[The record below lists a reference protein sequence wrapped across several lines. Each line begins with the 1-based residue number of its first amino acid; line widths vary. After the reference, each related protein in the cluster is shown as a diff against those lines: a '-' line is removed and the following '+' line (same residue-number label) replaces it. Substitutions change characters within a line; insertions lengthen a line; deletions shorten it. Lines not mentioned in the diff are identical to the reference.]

1 MFLDQFTVGAIMFI
15 IFVVT
20 IVLLLL
26 FVIFEVIKYI
36 VIDEIAKM
44 IKARVIEGLFMLVK
58 DYNLEDDVNDDVVQN
73 IAEII
78 VEKHYKNSFDYRTGK
93 PGELGEDM

>member
-26 FVIFEVIKYI
+26 FVIYEVIKYI

-44 IKARVIEGLFMLVK
+44 IKARVIEGLYLLVK
-58 DYNLEDDVNDDVVQN
+58 DYNLDEVDDDVVQN
-73 IAEII
+73 IAELI
-78 VEKHYKNSFDYRTGK
+78 VEKHYKNSFDYKTGK
-93 PGELGEDM
+93 PGKDM